1 MTFISFEN
9 VRIYIFFLIW
19 IIFFISSLM
28 SSNFVICLFLLIFY
42 FTCFTILRF
51 FQTTTSISLFFIDIT
66 LNFKC
71 AASVFATLLKKFD
84 PILSCFGI
92 DTGKLPAHFYRHWS
106 ELPKK
111 KNKKIKYCNTI
122 SAKDKNMTLM
132 CSVGI
137 RLITHLYV
145 TAIIILLYTE
155 IYSCFT
161 RTYAEGVQL
170 AYSIHDTG
178 MPGSLRVAVSFNL

>member
-1 MTFISFEN
+1 MPHPYLLHYLKNSTRYSVALVLIPVNYLHTF
-9 VRIYIFFLIW
+9 
-19 IIFFISSLM
+19 
-28 SSNFVICLFLLIFY
+28 
-42 FTCFTILRF
+42 TA
-51 FQTTTSISLFFIDIT
+51 ID
-66 LNFKC
+66 
-71 AASVFATLLKKFD
+71 
-84 PILSCFGI
+84 LS
-92 DTGKLPAHFYRHWS
+92 YQ
-106 ELPKK
+106 KK
-111 KNKKIKYCNTI
+111 KKKIKYCNTI

-161 RTYAEGVQL
+161 RTYADGVQL